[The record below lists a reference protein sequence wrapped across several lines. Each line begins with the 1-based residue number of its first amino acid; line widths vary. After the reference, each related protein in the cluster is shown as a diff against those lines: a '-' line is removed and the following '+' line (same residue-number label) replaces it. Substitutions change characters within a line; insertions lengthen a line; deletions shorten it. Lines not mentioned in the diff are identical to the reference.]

1 MYTILNDLFV
11 TLVCTLKQV
20 KVFFFFFLLLMGVLG
35 VGRKKKSLHMRRT
48 KAHRLP
54 CDRI

>member
-20 KVFFFFFLLLMGVLG
+20 KVFFFFFPPSD
-35 VGRKKKSLHMRRT
+35 GRTRSG
-48 KAHRLP
+48 
-54 CDRI
+54 

>member
-35 VGRKKKSLHMRRT
+35 VGRKKIITHAAHQGTQASL
-48 KAHRLP
+48 
-54 CDRI
+54 